1 MGIKSEKKSN
11 ESKNHSNMHYE
22 VDGIIFA
29 LKFLYKTIKSIDKNL
44 VFFIRVV
51 NVNVII
57 FMIGVLFAIAIVNV
71 VVLTV
76 ILIAFVNRF

>member
-29 LKFLYKTIKSIDKNL
+29 SKFFYKITK
-44 VFFIRVV
+44 
-51 NVNVII
+51 
-57 FMIGVLFAIAIVNV
+57 IVRA
-71 VVLTV
+71 L
-76 ILIAFVNRF
+76 